1 MLLCERKP
9 NTVKAVKFIYSDVG
23 IAELKELCG
32 DELKVYGKSSGLFE
46 TGWAWIGVDR
56 KVAVDGN
63 YVVKENDKLY
73 VYTKEDFFNLFS
85 LV

>member
-1 MLLCERKP
+1 MLLCERKAG
-9 NTVKAVKFIYSDVG
+9 TAQVVKFIYGDVG

-32 DELKVYGKSSGLFE
+32 DELKVYGKSRGLFE
-46 TGWAWIGVDR
+46 AGWAWIGADR

-63 YVVKENDKLY
+63 YVVKENGKLY